1 MGTSEAEAD
10 GMIADE
16 DKRVT
21 FLQTVWASVSQLGPS
36 ERHSALMTQ
45 FWAYAWALGPRRI
58 CSRKMTFDPSVV
70 MNERRD
76 LIAHS
81 RLCEVNKRS

>member
-36 ERHSALMTQ
+36 ERHLALMTQ
-45 FWAYAWALGPRRI
+45 LRPMHGPW
-58 CSRKMTFDPSVV
+58 DP
-70 MNERRD
+70 RGGFAAGR
-76 LIAHS
+76 
-81 RLCEVNKRS
+81 